1 MNKNEMKNVIA
12 TYLEQ
17 KHNHGTVK
25 FLDVQNFID
34 IYANTK
40 VGNVETIR
48 LVKDDYC
55 KLLNET
61 IWDLVIERKLSPSP
75 LDVGTFFTKDKESLI
90 AELKLKK

>member
-1 MNKNEMKNVIA
+1 MNKNEMKSVIA

-17 KHNHGTVK
+17 KHNHGFIKV
-25 FLDVQNFID
+25 LDVQNFID
-34 IYANTK
+34 IYINTK
-40 VGNVETIR
+40 AGNVEKIK

-75 LDVGTFFTKDKESLI
+75 LDVGTFFTKDKDSLI
-90 AELKLKK
+90 VELKLKK